1 MRPPVQSFHRRL
13 AIGHGVEFFSGVFQ
27 HVGRGGEVAGG
38 LGEEGRGLGGGG
50 GEGVEVAGAAGESV
64 AVAAGGEGGGVHG
77 LEGGGEGVDA
87 HLGFRVE
94 GRESGHGGDIV
105 G

>member
-1 MRPPVQSFHRRL
+1 VRPPVQSFHRRL
-13 AIGHGVEFFSGVFQ
+13 AIGNGVEFFSGVFQ

-38 LGEEGRGLGGGG
+38 LGEEGRGFGGGG
-50 GEGVEVAGAAGESV
+50 CEGVEVAGATGESV
-64 AVAAGGEGGGVHG
+64 AVAAGGKGGGIHG
-77 LEGGGEGVDA
+77 LEGGGEGVDS

-94 GRESGHGGDIV
+94 CRESGHGREVV